1 MKKSI
6 NLLPHFSFPKWGRRE
21 GGVEGSRVQRS
32 LQRETGQQFSLTPN
46 MATDAGWQTISG
58 RKHDRSWSEIQE
70 LYTDALTA
78 WRKNPMAWRVINTTV
93 NYVCGTGITFT
104 SPEPAMDA
112 FIKAFWLHRKNH
124 MDLRQVPMIEE
135 LSRSGDLFVLLF
147 RNLFDGMSYIRFVTK
162 DMILKIETAPNDWET
177 ELVYYEA
184 PPAGEFEPRRWLSPD
199 HPDAPMADAV
209 MLHYSVNKPVGA
221 LMGES
226 DLTTII
232 PWLLRYSRM
241 LEDRVRLHWAA
252 RSFLY
257 LVTVPSNKVEAKAVQ
272 YSSAPESGSIVV
284 KDESETWETLTPS
297 LRGAD
302 ASHDMKA
309 VRQLI
314 DAGSGFPPHWR
325 GEGGEVNVATAEAMQ
340 APPEKFLIK
349 RQEYFIW
356 ALEDIMY
363 QAYLRSVE
371 IDAQPAFALTEYKD
385 IFKVSAPDVTL
396 RDNDQLASGATKMA
410 EAFSILQ
417 NTLLGKSPTLHRIA
431 VDLVLKFA
439 GEIQDDEVLDKI
451 ITEAKADPI
460 EQVIMPGLEPAA
472 DAAPNDGTD
481 NHQP

>member
-1 MKKSI
+1 MKTKTFLSKLLKRSYVPTFERYNVSP
-6 NLLPHFSFPKWGRRE
+6 NLI
-21 GGVEGSRVQRS
+21 
-32 LQRETGQQFSLTPN
+32 
-46 MATDAGWQTISG
+46 TDDHWQTISG
-58 RKHDRSWSEIQE
+58 RKHDRSWAEIQE

-93 NYVCGTGITFT
+93 NYVVGTGISIN
-104 SPEPAMDA
+104 SPDTAMDN
-112 FIKAFWLHRKNH
+112 FIHAFWEHRKNK
-124 MDLRQVPMIEE
+124 MDLRLVPMVEE

-147 RNLFDGMSYIRFVTK
+147 RNAVDGMSYIRFVTK
-162 DMILKIETAPNDWET
+162 DQIQKIETASNDWET
-177 ELVYYEA
+177 ELVYWET
-184 PPAGEFEPRRWLSPD
+184 PPYGEYQPRRWLSPD
-199 HPDAPMADAV
+199 HPEAGMADAV
-209 MLHYSVNKPVGA
+209 MLHYSVNRPIGA

-252 RSFLY
+252 RAFLY
-257 LVTVPSNKVEAKAVQ
+257 LVTVPSNKVESKAVQ
-272 YSSAPESGSIVV
+272 YLTAPESGSIVV

-349 RQEYFIW
+349 RQEYFVW
-356 ALEDIMY
+356 MLEDILY
-363 QAYLRSVE
+363 QAFLRAVE
-371 IDAQPAFALTEYKD
+371 IGAQPSTSLVEYSEL
-385 IFKVSAPDVTL
+385 FNVEAPDVTL
-396 RDNDQLASGATKMA
+396 RDNDQLASGSLKIS
-410 EAFSILQ
+410 EAFATLQ

-431 VDLVLKFA
+431 TDLMLQFA
-439 GEIQDDEVLDKI
+439 GEPQQDKI
-451 ITEAKADPI
+451 LDQIVIEAKADPI
-460 EQVIMPGLEPAA
+460 EPVMYPGQQPAA
-472 DAAPNDGTD
+472 DVK
-481 NHQP
+481 QPGDQP

>member
-1 MKKSI
+1 MSLFTKLFGPKTEPLSI
-6 NLLPHFSFPKWGRRE
+6 
-21 GGVEGSRVQRS
+21 
-32 LQRETGQQFSLTPN
+32 TPN
-46 MATDAGWQTISG
+46 LVTDAGWQTISG
-58 RKHDRSWSEIQE
+58 RKHDRTWSEIQE

-93 NYVCGTGITFT
+93 NYVVGTGITFT

-124 MDLRQVPMIEE
+124 MDLRLVPMVEE

-147 RNLFDGMSYIRFVTK
+147 RNPVDGMSYIRFVTK
-162 DMILKIETAPNDWET
+162 DQIIKIETAQNDWET
-177 ELVYYEA
+177 ELVFYEA
-184 PPAGEFEPRRWLSPD
+184 PPAGEYEPRRWLSPD
-199 HPDAPMADAV
+199 HPDAGMTDAV

-221 LMGES
+221 LLGES

-252 RSFLY
+252 RAFLY
-257 LVTVPSNKVEAKAVQ
+257 VVTVPSNKVEAKAVQ
-272 YSSAPESGSIVV
+272 YASAPESGSIVV

-356 ALEDIMY
+356 LLEDILY
-363 QAYLRSVE
+363 QAYLRAAE
-371 IDAQPAFALTEYKD
+371 IGTVGADCIRPSEYRD
-385 IFKVSAPDVTL
+385 IFTVSAPDVTL
-396 RDNDQLASGATKMA
+396 RDNDQLASGSSKLA

-431 VDLVLKFA
+431 VDLMLKFA
-439 GEIQDDEVLDKI
+439 GEPQEDDVLDQI
-451 ITEAKADPI
+451 ISEAKADPI
-460 EQVIMPGLEPAA
+460 EQILLPGKEPAGPQTP
-472 DAAPNDGTD
+472 DDGTT